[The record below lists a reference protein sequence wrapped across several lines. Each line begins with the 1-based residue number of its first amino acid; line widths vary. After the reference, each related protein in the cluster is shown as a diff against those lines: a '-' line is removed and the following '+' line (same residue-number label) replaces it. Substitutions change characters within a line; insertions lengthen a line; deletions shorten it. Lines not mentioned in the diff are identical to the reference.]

1 MVTRPARFLIGQK
14 YFNQSN
20 CWIHGKCNPNI
31 FNMANARA
39 VEEVPKSGKTRTKT
53 SIFWSTVPEKEQFRN
68 VQVPGVALDR
78 FKDAKNNTQAQKYV
92 QVVQKSKSDSAISNT
107 RSDPLTVNKQGK
119 TGHKFAVKQNDLSG
133 KRKDASS
140 IFKGI

>member
-1 MVTRPARFLIGQK
+1 MYKCQGLH
-14 YFNQSN
+14 
-20 CWIHGKCNPNI
+20 WI
-31 FNMANARA
+31 
-39 VEEVPKSGKTRTKT
+39 
-53 SIFWSTVPEKEQFRN
+53 
-68 VQVPGVALDR
+68 
-78 FKDAKNNTQAQKYV
+78 AKNNTQAQKYV